1 MKNPRI
7 AAGVLV
13 FRCNLPEVRSPDAF
27 PFTELSIS
35 LLISVSLVVS
45 QVPEVCPFE
54 LIRLLGNLV
63 QRFYALP
70 VFGSSVRIA
79 F

>member
-1 MKNPRI
+1 
-7 AAGVLV
+7 V
-13 FRCNLPEVRSPDAF
+13 FRYNLPEVRSPDAF
-27 PFTELSIS
+27 PFTELSADLS
-35 LLISVSLVVS
+35 ASVSPVVS

-70 VFGSSVRIA
+70 VFSSSVRIA

>member
-35 LLISVSLVVS
+35 LLISVSPVVS
-45 QVPEVCPFE
+45 QVPEVFPFGG
-54 LIRLLGNLV
+54 ICTVSSGWPV
-63 QRFYALP
+63 ALTD
-70 VFGSSVRIA
+70 I
-79 F
+79 